1 MSCKLI
7 HWWIKNKQN
16 CKVQLCIG
24 ILNWFQIRSELQT
37 LYREEIRQ
45 VTKTN
50 SNHFFCCFFFLF
62 WGVDFVIFDLFS
74 SLGHSYFLMILRIQH
89 ISFVFSILFFGEI
102 SKVLEI
108 DSREESLFEEILCE
122 KQRHLTGDFG
132 TVKSSC
138 GLILNWT
145 GKFR

>member
-50 SNHFFCCFFFLF
+50 SNHFFLLFLFLF

-89 ISFVFSILFFGEI
+89 ISFVFNSFFGEI
-102 SKVLEI
+102 SKASEI
-108 DSREESLFEEILCE
+108 DSREHRQGITFWGNFVWSSAILRGILELSLFL
-122 KQRHLTGDFG
+122 
-132 TVKSSC
+132 
-138 GLILNWT
+138 
-145 GKFR
+145 

>member
-1 MSCKLI
+1 MRCKLI

-50 SNHFFCCFFFLF
+50 SNHFFFVVSFFSV
-62 WGVDFVIFDLFS
+62 GFVIFDLFS

-89 ISFVFSILFFGEI
+89 ISFVFNSFFRGNI
-102 SKVLEI
+102 
-108 DSREESLFEEILCE
+108 
-122 KQRHLTGDFG
+122 QGFG
-132 TVKSSC
+132 
-138 GLILNWT
+138 N
-145 GKFR
+145 R

>member
-1 MSCKLI
+1 MKNFEKKMRCKLI

-16 CKVQLCIG
+16 CIVQLCTG

-50 SNHFFCCFFFLF
+50 SNHFFCCLFFLF

-89 ISFVFSILFFGEI
+89 ISFVFNSFFGEI
-102 SKVLEI
+102 SKALEI
-108 DSREESLFEEILCE
+108 DSREHRQGITFWGNFVWEAAPSYGGF
-122 KQRHLTGDFG
+122 
-132 TVKSSC
+132 
-138 GLILNWT
+138 
-145 GKFR
+145 

>member
-50 SNHFFCCFFFLF
+50 SNHFFCFFSFFL
-62 WGVDFVIFDLFS
+62 VDFVIFDLFS
-74 SLGHSYFLMILRIQH
+74 SLCHSYFLMILRIQH
-89 ISFVFSILFFGEI
+89 ISFVFNSFFGEI
-102 SKVLEI
+102 SKALEI
-108 DSREESLFEEILCE
+108 DSREHRQGITFWGNFVWSSAILRGILELSLFL
-122 KQRHLTGDFG
+122 
-132 TVKSSC
+132 
-138 GLILNWT
+138 
-145 GKFR
+145 

>member
-7 HWWIKNKQN
+7 HGWIKNKQN
-16 CKVQLCIG
+16 CIVQLCIG

-50 SNHFFCCFFFLF
+50 SNHFFLLFLF
-62 WGVDFVIFDLFS
+62 FSVGFVIFDLFS

-89 ISFVFSILFFGEI
+89 ISFVFNSFFGEI
-102 SKVLEI
+102 SKALEI
-108 DSREESLFEEILCE
+108 DSREHRQGITF
-122 KQRHLTGDFG
+122 
-132 TVKSSC
+132 
-138 GLILNWT
+138 
-145 GKFR
+145 

>member
-1 MSCKLI
+1 MRCKLI

-16 CKVQLCIG
+16 CKVQLCTG
-24 ILNWFQIRSELQT
+24 ILNWFQIRSELQA

-50 SNHFFCCFFFLF
+50 SNHFFLLFLFLF

-89 ISFVFSILFFGEI
+89 ISLCFQFFFSGKYPRFWKQIAERNHFLRKFCVRSSAILRGI
-102 SKVLEI
+102 LEL
-108 DSREESLFEEILCE
+108 STLP
-122 KQRHLTGDFG
+122 
-132 TVKSSC
+132 VA
-138 GLILNWT
+138 
-145 GKFR
+145 